1 MVTYGT
7 VLTVAV
13 VHTLDIERYRMS
25 YSPFYLLTLAMMTTF
40 LLVVA
45 SRLFTRSSLGRPK
58 QNSGEHAFNSSKSA
72 RV

>member
-1 MVTYGT
+1 MVTYVT

-13 VHTLDIERYRMS
+13 VHTLDTERYLMS
-25 YSPFYLLTLAMMTTF
+25 YSPFYLLTLAMTTMF

-58 QNSGEHAFNSSKSA
+58 QNSGEHAFYSSKSA